1 MNSESLCRSARAM
14 QRDSDSARR
23 EKAVI
28 TETIP
33 YIRGGA
39 PELRVFYLRRA
50 RMDSYSEVF
59 RMCSA
64 REGSRESIFFWV
76 CSIRAGVRGWVR
88 KSCETLPGFDFSTD
102 ATRSN
107 ISTLAVGS

>member
-33 YIRGGA
+33 FIRGGA
-39 PELRVFYLRRA
+39 PELRVFLFETCADGFVFGSVQDVLGPGRQQGIDILLGLLDSGGGTGMGAEQLRNTA
-50 RMDSYSEVF
+50 RL
-59 RMCSA
+59 R
-64 REGSRESIFFWV
+64 FFDG
-76 CSIRAGVRGWVR
+76 RHTF
-88 KSCETLPGFDFSTD
+88 EH
-102 ATRSN
+102 
-107 ISTLAVGS
+107 